1 MKLLKNINVL
11 GSLIA
16 VSIITL
22 MIFISE
28 ITGMKEI
35 IFPEIGAVCFGAF
48 ISPKFAWNTTKLK
61 MVLSISICALLGY
74 VISTF
79 IPLNIFLKL
88 IIAYIVG
95 NLVYVLSKT
104 GFVPMLSA
112 TILPVLI
119 QSKTIIYPISAIL
132 LITSVVLVLYV
143 LEKNKLRT
151 LTKYEYNNSIDFKGF
166 IKRFILFLVLL
177 SISYFTEL
185 MTILAPP
192 LIVAGIEF
200 SNPKSKIR
208 KKPLKLYVAMV
219 ISAFLGELLR
229 YILSTL
235 LNFPLF
241 VSAAIAIIIVVLLL
255 SIIELY
261 VPPILA
267 IVVLAFLIEPKPM
280 FFTLQIAIGFG
291 VIIMYSLI
299 VFKDTKSN

>member
-1 MKLLKNINVL
+1 MKLLKNINIL

-28 ITGMKEI
+28 FTGMKEV
-35 IFPEIGAVCFGAF
+35 IFPEMGAVCFGAF
-48 ISPKFAWNTTKLK
+48 ISPKFAWNTTKLR
-61 MVLSISICALLGY
+61 MILSISICAILGY
-74 VISTF
+74 MISAL
-79 IPLNIFLKL
+79 IPLDIFLKL

-104 GFVPMLSA
+104 DFVPMISA

-119 QSKTIIYPISAIL
+119 GTNSIIYPISATL
-132 LITSVVLVLYV
+132 LIVSVVLVFCV
-143 LEKNKLRT
+143 LEKNKLKT
-151 LTKYEYNNSIDFKGF
+151 LPKYEYNNNIDFKGF

-177 SISYFTEL
+177 SISYFTGL

-192 LIVAGIEF
+192 LIVAGVEL

-208 KKPLKLYVAMV
+208 KKPLKLYIAIV
-219 ISAFLGELLR
+219 ISALLGEIIR
-229 YILSTL
+229 YTLSTL

-241 VSAAIAIIIVVLLL
+241 VSAMIAVIFVVVLL

-267 IVVLAFLIEPKPM
+267 ITVLAFLIEIKPI

-291 VIIMYSLI
+291 IIVIYSLI
-299 VFKDTKSN
+299 VFKDTK